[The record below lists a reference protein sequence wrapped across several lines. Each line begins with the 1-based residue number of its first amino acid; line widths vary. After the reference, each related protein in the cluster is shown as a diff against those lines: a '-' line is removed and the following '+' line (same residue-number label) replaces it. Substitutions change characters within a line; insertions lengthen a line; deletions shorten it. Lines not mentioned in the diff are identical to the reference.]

1 MGLPHRDRDAGC
13 PAAVQLAKARVAV
26 ALGVLLDVLVPQDL
40 KRDVLALQLAVNR
53 CPIRLGAAAV
63 PLLLP
68 GCGKELPFEH
78 RVGHVGR
85 QGPTETGGSEPL
97 QRQPNR
103 RRRHADPT
111 GDLVAGHPGGI
122 QPKHVAHLAHRDPLC
137 WHRPLPW
144 QKPKE
149 RTLSGPAETP
159 SNRAT
164 SSRNAERNHLGTAS
178 DIKSEWR
185 ARSSRN
191 PGRLPSES
199 AAQWP
204 EVGNVIRASER
215 NRHDVTDFPAV
226 H

>member
-1 MGLPHRDRDAGC
+1 MYSSH
-13 PAAVQLAKARVAV
+13 
-26 ALGVLLDVLVPQDL
+26 QDL
-40 KRDVLALQLAVNR
+40 QRDVLALQLPVNR
-53 CPIRLGAAAV
+53 CPIRLGATAM
-63 PLLLP
+63 PLLLS
-68 GCGKELPFEH
+68 GCGEELSFEH

-85 QGPTETGGSEPL
+85 QWPTEPGGSEPL

-111 GDLVAGHPGGI
+111 RDLVAGHTGGL

-137 WHRPLPW
+137 WHRPLPR

-178 DIKSEWR
+178 DIKSEWW

-191 PGRLPSES
+191 AGRLPSES
-199 AAQWP
+199 AP
-204 EVGNVIRASER
+204 NCASR
-215 NRHDVTDFPAV
+215 GALSGRTPAATSLV
-226 H
+226 